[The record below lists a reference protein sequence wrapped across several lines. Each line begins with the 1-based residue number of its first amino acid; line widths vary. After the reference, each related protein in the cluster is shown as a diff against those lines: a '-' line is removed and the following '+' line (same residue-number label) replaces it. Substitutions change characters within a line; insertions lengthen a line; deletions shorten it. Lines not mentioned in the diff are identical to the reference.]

1 MTKNQT
7 TRTHSAAK
15 SARLVWLIV
24 LLGLGTGG
32 VTLYVVRGI
41 LNEIRVQ
48 RTQQIAMQDA
58 VGKLSNDIGHG
69 FDEISIQLQ
78 RLLAGQTE
86 TVPTQQRLD
95 TMEASLRY
103 FSDSQHGIE
112 TGPVVKQTQGFL
124 TNLNSLRGQCTDWN
138 TKNATN
144 VAELTEN
151 KKAVEGSVLQMRAA
165 LSSAEGREGLKL
177 VGKIRHFR
185 KMTGQAALDEAAA
198 IISRFSTSA
207 DSTEI
212 PVEVSNLALLCQQ
225 LLGEDEIDHLA
236 DLKDNL
242 FLASLFR
249 LNRSIA
255 RSDEWDPIFQHD
267 VTVSS
272 QLFQNAVFGSGCT
285 IDGDHQTIL
294 VEPDGLYSLCKQRLE
309 LRQAREAL
317 RAQLARRSDEYTKVG
332 QGLDTLSDTL
342 KDGITSKVQ
351 GILSS
356 NWHSLLLF
364 SLFCAIALVSV
375 GKLIATNIRHQ
386 ITIITEATANLQRSN
401 AQMAAIHNTS
411 LDCVLVLDSS
421 WNIVSFN
428 PAAGRAFKCT
438 YQDALG
444 SALRDFINPPDPSA
458 PGGFPTSGT
467 NSILGKLVEVTA
479 RRPDGSTFL
488 VEMAITAAEMDGPP
502 LYIASLRDLTER
514 KKSDADREELNDR
527 LLKASR
533 HAGMAEVATGV
544 LHNVGNVLNSVNVSA
559 SVVANKLRQSEVSSL
574 AKVSEMLSAHPSDLG
589 QFLTEDERGKLV
601 PGFISDL
608 AVCLGQE
615 QTAMLDELSVLS
627 KGIEHIK
634 QIVSAQQSLAKKGT
648 VRIATDP
655 VKLMETALT
664 MQSSSFEADQIEI
677 IRRFETVPNLLLDQ
691 HKIVQILVNLVTNA
705 KQAVKGSGNSPRQ
718 IKLIIETLDRGEG
731 KRIRFAVEDNGTG
744 IAPQHLTRMFSHGFT
759 TKPDGHGFG
768 LHSAANAATEMRGT
782 LTATSE
788 GLGKGSTFTLEL
800 PAEVNQKEEVCPT

>member
-1 MTKNQT
+1 MIETRT
-7 TRTHSAAK
+7 TRPQSAKK

-24 LLGLGTGG
+24 LLGVGTAG
-32 VTLYVVRGI
+32 VTLCLVRAA
-41 LNEIRVQ
+41 LNGIRVQ
-48 RTQQIAMQDA
+48 RIQLSAMQDA
-58 VGKLSNDIGHG
+58 VDDLSNDIGHG
-69 FDEISIQLQ
+69 FDEISVELQ
-78 RLLAGQTE
+78 RLLAGQSE
-86 TVPTQQRLD
+86 AAPTQQRLGS
-95 TMEASLRY
+95 MEASLTH
-103 FSDSQHGIE
+103 FNASQHGIDV
-112 TGPVVKQTQGFL
+112 GSVVKQTQTFL
-124 TNLNSLRGQCTDWN
+124 TNLKSLRDQCTDWN
-138 TKNATN
+138 AKNATN
-144 VAELTEN
+144 LAKLTDN
-151 KKAVEGSVLQMRAA
+151 KKAVENSMIQMRAA
-165 LSSAEGREGLKL
+165 LSSAEGRAGLKL

-185 KMTGQAALDEAAA
+185 KMTGQPALDEAVA
-198 IISRFSTSA
+198 IIGYFGTNG

-212 PVEVSNLALLCQQ
+212 RVEVSNLALLCQQ
-225 LLGEDEIDHLA
+225 LLGEEDIDHLA

-249 LNRSIA
+249 LNRVIA
-255 RSDEWDPIFQHD
+255 RSGDTDPVFQHD
-267 VTVSS
+267 MMLSS
-272 QLFQNAVFGSGCT
+272 QLFQNTVFGNGCT

-294 VEPDGLYSLCKQRLE
+294 VEPDGLYSLCRQRLE
-309 LRQAREAL
+309 LRQARETL
-317 RAQLARRSDEYTKVG
+317 RAQLARRSDEYAKVD
-332 QGLDTLSDTL
+332 QGLDTISNSL
-342 KDGITSKVQ
+342 KDNITSKVQ

-356 NWHSLLLF
+356 NWHNLLLF

-375 GKLIATNIRHQ
+375 GKLIANNIRHQ
-386 ITIITEATANLQRSN
+386 ITVITEATANLQRSN

-428 PAAGRAFKCT
+428 PAAARAFKCS

-444 SALRDFINPPDPSA
+444 RALRDFINPPDPSA
-458 PGGFPTSGT
+458 PGGFPTSGE

-479 RRPDGSTFL
+479 RQPDGSTFP

-514 KKSDADREELNDR
+514 KKADADREELNDR

-559 SVVANKLRQSEVSSL
+559 SVVTNKLRQSEVSSL
-574 AKVSEMLSAHPSDLG
+574 TKVSEMLREHPSDLG

-634 QIVSAQQSLAKKGT
+634 EIVSAQQSLAKKGT
-648 VRIATDP
+648 VRIATGP

-664 MQSSSFEADQIEI
+664 MQGNSFEADQIEL
-677 IRRFETVPNLLLDQ
+677 IRRFEAVPNLPLDQ
-691 HKIVQILVNLVTNA
+691 HKIVQILVNLIANA
-705 KQAVKGSGNSPRQ
+705 KHAVKSGGNTPRQ
-718 IKLIIETLDRGEG
+718 IKLIIELVEGGEG
-731 KRIRFAVEDNGTG
+731 KRIRFAVEDNGVG
-744 IAPQHLTRMFSHGFT
+744 IAAQHLTRMFSHGFT

-782 LTATSE
+782 LTAASE
-788 GLGKGSTFTLEL
+788 GLGKGSKFTLEL
-800 PAEVNQKEEVCPT
+800 PAEVNQKEEACPA